1 MSRSLTGGRP
11 AREKEVNQIRKSTD
25 CTEGKLIFTC
35 LRERRAALLV
45 NARGVAA
52 IRVLRS
58 DASKIGGIYLGK
70 IQNVAK
76 NIDACFVEILPGELC
91 FLPLREAGAAYLTNR
106 KADGTLKAGDELVV
120 MVTRDAQKTKRASA
134 TADPARMK
142 QLLCKNGS
150 TPENASEALQ
160 SLLEQADHKVYF
172 TCLLKPSEAVYE
184 VLEQMADPSEYSE
197 ILTDDPQIYRQLS
210 EGDHPLLKQKSIRF
224 YDDPAIS
231 LRLLYSLERG
241 MEEALDTRVWLKCG
255 GYLVIEPTEA
265 MTVID
270 VNSGKNEAKKAGEDT
285 YYQVNLEA
293 AEEVARQLRLRYH
306 HCGLHQYGGKGMSEG
321 VTGDIKESDRR
332 GSPASPHR
340 GYDAFR
346 IGGDHPQ
353 KISSHAGR
361 TIQEIIKLNASTHTD
376 GPGIPIIAVSTKTL
390 PEDIAAARN
399 AGINEYLSKPLHPR
413 ALYRIMK
420 NYL

>member
-45 NARGVAA
+45 NARGVVA

-106 KADGTLKAGDELVV
+106 KADGTLKAGDELIV
-120 MVTRDAQKTKRASA
+120 MVTRDAQKTKRAST

-160 SLLEQADHKVYF
+160 SLWEQADHKVYF
-172 TCLLKPSEAVYE
+172 TCLSKPSEAVYE

-197 ILTDDPQIYRQLS
+197 ILTDDIVSCR
-210 EGDHPLLKQKSIRF
+210 
-224 YDDPAIS
+224 
-231 LRLLYSLERG
+231 
-241 MEEALDTRVWLKCG
+241 
-255 GYLVIEPTEA
+255 
-265 MTVID
+265 
-270 VNSGKNEAKKAGEDT
+270 
-285 YYQVNLEA
+285 
-293 AEEVARQLRLRYH
+293 
-306 HCGLHQYGGKGMSEG
+306 
-321 VTGDIKESDRR
+321 KE
-332 GSPASPHR
+332 
-340 GYDAFR
+340 
-346 IGGDHPQ
+346 I
-353 KISSHAGR
+353 
-361 TIQEIIKLNASTHTD
+361 
-376 GPGIPIIAVSTKTL
+376 TL
-390 PEDIAAARN
+390 C
-399 AGINEYLSKPLHPR
+399 
-413 ALYRIMK
+413 
-420 NYL
+420 

>member
-11 AREKEVNQIRKSTD
+11 AREKEVNEIRKSTD
-25 CTEGKLIFTC
+25 CTTGKMIFTK
-35 LRERRAALLV
+35 LRDKNVALLV
-45 NARGVAA
+45 NSGGIAA
-52 IRVLRS
+52 VRVLRS
-58 DASKIGGIYLGK
+58 NASKIGGIYLGK

-76 NIDACFVEILPGELC
+76 NIDACFVEIAPGELC
-91 FLPLREAGAAYLTNR
+91 FLPLREAGTAYLTNR
-106 KADGTLKAGDELVV
+106 QPDGSLKAGDELVV
-120 MVTRDAQKTKRASA
+120 MVTRDAQKTKRASV

-160 SLLEQADHKVYF
+160 SLLNQVVHKVCP
-172 TCLLKPSEAVYE
+172 TCLLAPSEAIYE
-184 VLEQMADPSEYSE
+184 ALEQMADPSEYSE
-197 ILTDDPQIYRQLS
+197 ILTDDPQTYRQLS

-255 GYLVIEPTEA
+255 GYLIIEPTEA

-270 VNSGKNEAKKAGEDT
+270 VNSGKNEAKKGRRGHLLSGKPGGCQRSSQT
-285 YYQVNLEA
+285 A
-293 AEEVARQLRLRYH
+293 APAESVRYH
-306 HCGLHQYGGKGMSEG
+306 HCGLHQYGGKGTAEG

-361 TIQEIIKLNASTHTD
+361 TILLHAA
-376 GPGIPIIAVSTKTL
+376 GAVV
-390 PEDIAAARN
+390 EAF
-399 AGINEYLSKPLHPR
+399 SKGSQALHPK

>member
-11 AREKEVNQIRKSTD
+11 AREKEVNQIRKFTD

-91 FLPLREAGAAYLTNR
+91 FLPLREAGTAYLTNR
-106 KADGTLKAGDELVV
+106 QPDGSLKAGDELVV

-160 SLLEQADHKVYF
+160 SLWEQADHKVYF

-293 AEEVARQLRLRYH
+293 AEEVARQLRLRNLS
-306 HCGLHQYGGKGMSEG
+306 GIIIVDFINMAEKERQKELLETLKNL
-321 VTGDIKESDRR
+321 TAGD
-332 GSPASPHR
+332 
-340 GYDAFR
+340 
-346 IGGDHPQ
+346 PQ
-353 KISSHAGR
+353 
-361 TIQEIIKLNASTHTD
+361 
-376 GPGIPIIAVSTKTL
+376 
-390 PEDIAAARN
+390 
-399 AGINEYLSKPLHPR
+399 HPR
-413 ALYRIMK
+413 IVDMTPLGLVEITRKKSHPTLAEQFKR
-420 NYL
+420 

>member
-120 MVTRDAQKTKRASA
+120 MV
-134 TADPARMK
+134 
-142 QLLCKNGS
+142 LW
-150 TPENASEALQ
+150 
-160 SLLEQADHKVYF
+160 EQADHKVYF

-224 YDDPAIS
+224 YDDPTIS

-293 AEEVARQLRLRYH
+293 AEEVARQLRLRNLS
-306 HCGLHQYGGKGMSEG
+306 GIIIVDFINMAEKERQKELLETLKNL
-321 VTGDIKESDRR
+321 TAGD
-332 GSPASPHR
+332 
-340 GYDAFR
+340 
-346 IGGDHPQ
+346 PQ
-353 KISSHAGR
+353 
-361 TIQEIIKLNASTHTD
+361 
-376 GPGIPIIAVSTKTL
+376 
-390 PEDIAAARN
+390 
-399 AGINEYLSKPLHPR
+399 HPR
-413 ALYRIMK
+413 IVDMTPLGLVEITRKKSHPTLAEQFKR
-420 NYL
+420 

>member
-1 MSRSLTGGRP
+1 M
-11 AREKEVNQIRKSTD
+11 
-25 CTEGKLIFTC
+25 
-35 LRERRAALLV
+35 
-45 NARGVAA
+45 
-52 IRVLRS
+52 
-58 DASKIGGIYLGK
+58 
-70 IQNVAK
+70 
-76 NIDACFVEILPGELC
+76 
-91 FLPLREAGAAYLTNR
+91 
-106 KADGTLKAGDELVV
+106 KAGDELVV

-160 SLLEQADHKVYF
+160 SLLEQADHKVCF
-172 TCLLKPSEAVYE
+172 TCILKPSEAVYE

-293 AEEVARQLRLRYH
+293 AEEVARQLRLRNLS
-306 HCGLHQYGGKGMSEG
+306 GIIIVDFINMAEKERQKELLETLKNL
-321 VTGDIKESDRR
+321 TAGD
-332 GSPASPHR
+332 
-340 GYDAFR
+340 
-346 IGGDHPQ
+346 PQ
-353 KISSHAGR
+353 
-361 TIQEIIKLNASTHTD
+361 
-376 GPGIPIIAVSTKTL
+376 
-390 PEDIAAARN
+390 
-399 AGINEYLSKPLHPR
+399 HPR
-413 ALYRIMK
+413 IVDMTPLGLVEITRKKSQPTLAAHFK
-420 NYL
+420 S